1 MGEAGGRYFA
11 YAARTAPLASFA
23 STPDRVS
30 LHAIVAFV
38 AVFLQGASAGVM
50 FFIAR
55 APGWERVR
63 LIALIALSG
72 ALYSAVDFWFY
83 VSLDDLAL
91 RSLLVQVNVV
101 VGALHASAWMR
112 FTFSN
117 ASGSLRSMPWWA
129 RSLAI
134 GGPLAALAALPLDVL
149 VDRRSIVHVEVPWLG
164 LDERTYGLSAIGNTL
179 VVVILS
185 VLVVSLVQ
193 HVRRMRRGE
202 PGASGIVA
210 GLTIYLLCIIE
221 EGLVASGVV
230 KFMYLASPGYVFA
243 VLPLTIQLLQRFV
256 DDARRLSELSV
267 RLTTE
272 VEARTVERDEA
283 RESLVQ
289 QQRLAALGRLAAG
302 VGHEINNPLQYL
314 LFHLEELRGTLGPEH
329 GASVRDSLQQAIDGA
344 RRIGRVVTSLR
355 AYGAR
360 SERFTPINLPDVVQA
375 ALRIASPQLRHR
387 VQIRTTLQPT
397 PLVMGD
403 EGQLVQMIVNPLVNA
418 AQSLATLPEGHE
430 AVVTVSTRTTEDG
443 QAELSVAD
451 NGPGFDPAVL
461 PALGEPY
468 VTTRAQSGGT
478 GLGLF
483 VTRGLVAAHGGTI
496 TLENAALG
504 GAVVRVRMPAAPTMH
519 VPPEPEAR
527 VASRPLPAARVLVVD
542 DEPALLAV
550 MQRALGRMGHSVL
563 LAPNGRA
570 ALALVEAQSFDVVV
584 TDLMMPEMSG
594 AGLASALA
602 DRHPLLRRRLI
613 VMTGGAVTPD
623 DEAFLAREDVVVVN
637 KPVSLSDL
645 DAAMRRVM
653 TST

>member
-1 MGEAGGRYFA
+1 M
-11 YAARTAPLASFA
+11 
-23 STPDRVS
+23 S

-63 LIALIALSG
+63 LIALIALSA
-72 ALYSAVDFWFY
+72 ALYSSVDFWFY
-83 VSLDDLAL
+83 VNVDNLPL
-91 RSLLVQVNVV
+91 RALLVQVNVA

-112 FTFSN
+112 FTFSD
-117 ASGSLRSMPWWA
+117 ASGRVRSMPRWTQV
-129 RSLAI
+129 LAI
-134 GGPLAALAALPLDVL
+134 GAPILALLAIPFGVM
-149 VDRRSIVHVEVPWLG
+149 VDRSQMVHVQVPWLG
-164 LDERTYGLSAIGNTL
+164 LDERTYGLSPFGNGL
-179 VVVILS
+179 VAVVLGVLS
-185 VLVVSLVQ
+185 VSLVQ
-193 HVRRMRRGE
+193 HIRRMRRGE
-202 PGASGIVA
+202 PGAAGIVA
-210 GLTIYLLCIIE
+210 GLTIFLLFFIE
-221 EGLVASGVV
+221 EGLVATGVIE
-230 KFMYLASPGYVFA
+230 FMYLASPGYVFA
-243 VLPLTIQLLQRFV
+243 VLPLTVQLLQRFV
-256 DDARRLSELSV
+256 DDARRLAELSA

-272 VEARTVERDEA
+272 VEARTVERDKA
-283 RESLVQ
+283 RESLVE

-314 LFHLEELRGTLGPEH
+314 LFHLEELRSTLGPEY
-329 GASVRDSLQQAIDGA
+329 GVAIRDSLQQAIDGA

-360 SERFTPINLPDVVQA
+360 SERFTPLNLHDVVQA

-387 VQIRTTLQPT
+387 VRIRTALHAT

-418 AQSLATLPEGHE
+418 AQSLAALPEGHD
-430 AVVTVSTRTTEDG
+430 AIVTVTARTTDDG
-443 QAELSVAD
+443 QAELLIAD

-468 VTTRAQSGGT
+468 VTTRAHQGGT

-483 VTRGLVAAHGGTI
+483 VTRGLVEAHGGTI
-496 TLENAALG
+496 ALENATG
-504 GAVVRVRMPAAPTMH
+504 GAVVRIRLPAAPPTQVH
-519 VPPEPEAR
+519 AEPVVR
-527 VASRPLPAARVLVVD
+527 ASSEKLPSARVLVVD

-550 MQRALGRMGHSVL
+550 MQRALGRMGHTVL

-570 ALALVEAQSFDVVV
+570 ALALVEAQPFDVVV
-584 TDLMMPEMSG
+584 SDLMMPEMSG

-602 DRHPLLRRRLI
+602 DRHPALRRRLI
-613 VMTGGAVTPD
+613 VMTGGAVTPE

-653 TST
+653 EAA

>member
-1 MGEAGGRYFA
+1 
-11 YAARTAPLASFA
+11 
-23 STPDRVS
+23 VS

-83 VSLDDLAL
+83 LNVDDLAL
-91 RSLLVQVNVV
+91 RSLLVQVNVIA
-101 VGALHASAWMR
+101 GALHASAWMR
-112 FTFSN
+112 FTFSD
-117 ASGSLRSMPWWA
+117 ASGRLRSMPWWA
-129 RSLAI
+129 RGLAI
-134 GGPLAALAALPLDVL
+134 GGPLVGLVAMPFDVL
-149 VDRRSIVHVEVPWLG
+149 IDRDSIVHVEVPWLG
-164 LDERTYGLSAIGNTL
+164 LDERTYGLSAIGDTL

-202 PGASGIVA
+202 PGAAGIVA
-210 GLTIYLLCIIE
+210 GLTIYLVCIIE
-221 EGLVASGVV
+221 EGLVASGVIE
-230 KFMYLASPGYVFA
+230 FMYLASPGYVFA
-243 VLPLTIQLLQRFV
+243 VLPLTVQLLQRFV
-256 DDARRLSELSV
+256 DDARRLAELSA

-283 RESLVQ
+283 RESLVE

-329 GASVRDSLQQAIDGA
+329 GVSVRDSLQQAIDGA

-360 SERFTPINLPDVVQA
+360 NERFTPLDVQDVVQA

-387 VQIRTTLQPT
+387 VRILTTLHPT
-397 PLVMGD
+397 PLVLGD

-418 AQSLATLPEGHE
+418 AQSLATLDAGRD
-430 AVVTVSTRTTEDG
+430 ATVTVMTRTTERGD
-443 QAELSVAD
+443 AELLIAD
-451 NGPGFDPAVL
+451 NGRGFDPAVL

-468 VTTRAQSGGT
+468 VTTRGHDGGT

-483 VTRGLVAAHGGTI
+483 VTRGLVAAHGGT
-496 TLENAALG
+496 LVLDNGAAG
-504 GAVVRVRMPAAPTMH
+504 GAVVRILLPAAP
-519 VPPEPEAR
+519 VPQAPVTPTVRTESPR
-527 VASRPLPAARVLVVD
+527 LPPSRVLVVD

-550 MQRALGRMGHSVL
+550 MQRALGRMGHTVL

-570 ALALVEAQSFDVVV
+570 ALALVEAQPIDVVV
-584 TDLMMPEMSG
+584 SDLMMPEMSG

-602 DRHPLLRRRLI
+602 DRHPALRRRLI
-613 VMTGGAVTPD
+613 VMTGGAVTPE
-623 DEAFLAREDVVVVN
+623 DEAFLTREDVMVVN

-645 DAAMRRVM
+645 EAAMRRVLEQA
-653 TST
+653 